1 MPLPIESAFQEDA
14 MEMGIPSHEVSR
26 RRVGDDC
33 SALDPPAGGRVVEAL
48 DYAVDELADLTV
60 QAAVMAE
67 EDTDHLWKRED
78 HLSGAGHL
86 LSDKG
91 PQRA

>member
-1 MPLPIESAFQEDA
+1 
-14 MEMGIPSHEVSR
+14 
-26 RRVGDDC
+26 
-33 SALDPPAGGRVVEAL
+33 
-48 DYAVDELADLTV
+48 
-60 QAAVMAE
+60 MAE
-67 EDTDHLWKRED
+67 EDTDHLGKRED